1 MLYKPFF
8 PLSLGEV
15 KTKSC
20 LSGLCMVGKGGG
32 SVKRVQME
40 VEVPGSSHVAI
51 ASLWPPPIAMAPI
64 VMSVVGCV
72 SILEGQPWPW
82 APAQL
87 PPRPECTLT
96 ICAHLS
102 NDEKALPSPAVCV
115 WGGGGSHQRE
125 QQEMLGLSGDPTVG
139 QGGKVIA
146 SRASK
151 GSSECMKAW
160 SSISA
165 FLLVLTL

>member
-115 WGGGGSHQRE
+115 WGGGV
-125 QQEMLGLSGDPTVG
+125 PT
-139 QGGKVIA
+139 
-146 SRASK
+146 R
-151 GSSECMKAW
+151 GSSRRCWDCQEIPLWVKVERSLPVELAKAAVNAW
-160 SSISA
+160 RPGARSA
-165 FLLVLTL
+165 PSC